1 MAGFLKKIFAHNLL
15 FSALWYCVYDLQKAL
30 RYLIRKKF
38 TLASY
43 TEAWISSPWL
53 LKFEHKN
60 LMHLIVFACP
70 QALMN
75 GVTAEQVKRLN
86 CCHRFRV
93 VKQSCILCHPQTS
106 GFVTCSIEKL
116 GGAWEGVV
124 LGLRLAAL
132 HKSPFSTDSQ
142 FCEASCSSENAQECK
157 FFYCSYY
164 MQQFLFFNCHQIK
177 QLATVVLLF
186 STIIA
191 SRVELH
197 HGCVLCSDSLCTMR
211 SLVVH
216 CKLHKD
222 TLYYRKCLLQSSS
235 SS

>member
-1 MAGFLKKIFAHNLL
+1 MWCVVCWGSLFSKQAQRKWQVFWKKIFAHNLL
-15 FSALWYCVYDLQKAL
+15 FSALWYCEKAL
-30 RYLIRKKF
+30 RYLIRNKF

-75 GVTAEQVKRLN
+75 GVTAEQVKCLH

-93 VKQSCILCHPQTS
+93 VKQLCILCHPPTS

-124 LGLRLAAL
+124 LGLSLVAL
-132 HKSPFSTDSQ
+132 HKSPFSADSQ

-164 MQQFLFFNCHQIK
+164 MQQFLIF
-177 QLATVVLLF
+177 QLP
-186 STIIA
+186 SN
-191 SRVELH
+191 
-197 HGCVLCSDSLCTMR
+197 
-211 SLVVH
+211 
-216 CKLHKD
+216 
-222 TLYYRKCLLQSSS
+222 
-235 SS
+235 